1 MLRSPTA
8 TGSRMPVRIGTATSA
23 TDRFVSSVYR
33 RLMATGC
40 RLTCT
45 VPPLSSLTSAPG
57 RPLRRG
63 AALDGSKR

>member
-8 TGSRMPVRIGTATSA
+8 TSSRIAGQ
-23 TDRFVSSVYR
+23 DRHGDQRHRPFVSSVYR

-45 VPPLSSLTSAPG
+45 VPPLSSLTSATG
-57 RPLRRG
+57 IPLRRG
-63 AALDGSKR
+63 TALDGSKR